1 MRTGYPYSRPSAWQA
16 GVLEKHSISPCLS
29 WVILPGTAKG
39 RFTAQLITLM
49 RRLRE
54 PSRTHKSAWRGRK
67 KGTTTRGGLGGG
79 LGRDH
84 PWGWV
89 SRNSSAVPHQPLEGA
104 SGDDE
109 QGRVWF
115 CNTPMC
121 PLSPACSVGTVLLD
135 LLQGVRPGVC
145 VKGIGQSWDPHP
157 DPVSLLVLM
166 SSLALSFPGLR
177 R

>member
-1 MRTGYPYSRPSAWQA
+1 MVVTTENCLQVLMRTGYPYSRPSAWQA

-79 LGRDH
+79 WEGTIHGAGCPGTVQRCPTSLLREHQGMMSRAESGFATH
-84 PWGWV
+84 RCVPCPLPAAWGPCCWTCSRV
-89 SRNSSAVPHQPLEGA
+89 SGQGFVSKA
-104 SGDDE
+104 SGRAGIPI
-109 QGRVWF
+109 Q
-115 CNTPMC
+115 TQC
-121 PLSPACSVGTVLLD
+121 PF
-135 LLQGVRPGVC
+135 
-145 VKGIGQSWDPHP
+145 
-157 DPVSLLVLM
+157 
-166 SSLALSFPGLR
+166 SS
-177 R
+177 